1 MRRVMSGDDRPGG
14 VTGDAAR
21 APHLRAAGIQ
31 FACGPDSRQN
41 LDKALRL
48 LALAA
53 EKGARLVAFPEL
65 AIYPWFP
72 RTVSTEPFELAEPV
86 HGPSV
91 TAVQETA
98 RRAGVVVVFPFFEAA
113 VEDGGVGYYN
123 SAAVVDADGR
133 LAGVYRANHVPQVP
147 PLYEERHYFRPSTA
161 GFPVFDTAA
170 CRLGVQ
176 ICWDN
181 FFPEGA
187 RILGLKGAEVV
198 VAPTAGATY
207 PAHNKWETAIAANAI
222 ANGYYVL
229 RVNRV
234 GEDGPMRF
242 YGRTCCLNPHGE
254 FAAEP
259 AGDRDGVV
267 LMNLDLR
274 AVPAAREQWAF
285 LRDRRPGE
293 VYGDLV
299 RS

>member
-1 MRRVMSGDDRPGG
+1 M
-14 VTGDAAR
+14 TGDERPRSGEGGEAR
-21 APHLRAAGIQ
+21 GAQVRAAGIQ
-31 FACGPDSRQN
+31 FACGPDPRQN
-41 LDKALRL
+41 LEKALRL

-72 RTVSTEPFELAEPV
+72 RTVAPHYFEFAEPA

-91 TAVQETA
+91 AAAQEGA
-98 RRAGVVVVFPFFEAA
+98 RRAGVVVVFPFFETAA
-113 VEDGGVGYYN
+113 EDGGVGYYN
-123 SAAVVDADGR
+123 SAAVIDADGR
-133 LAGVYRANHVPQVP
+133 LAGVYRANHVPQIP
-147 PLYEERHYFRPSTA
+147 PLYEERHFFRPSSA

-170 CRLGVQ
+170 GRLGVQ

-187 RILGLKGAEVV
+187 RILGLKGAEIV
-198 VAPTAGATY
+198 VAPTGGATY
-207 PAHNKWETAIAANAI
+207 AAHNKWETAMAANAI

-267 LMNLDLR
+267 LVNLDLR

-285 LRDRRPGE
+285 LRDRRSGD

-299 RS
+299 R

>member
-1 MRRVMSGDDRPGG
+1 VQ
-14 VTGDAAR
+14 V
-21 APHLRAAGIQ
+21 RAAGIQ
-31 FACGPDSRQN
+31 FACGPEPRQN

-53 EKGARLVAFPEL
+53 DKGAQMAAFPEL

-72 RTVSTEPFELAEPV
+72 RAVAPANFELAEPV

-91 TAVQETA
+91 TAVQDAA
-98 RRAGVVVVFPFFEAA
+98 RRAGLVVVFPFFEVSVEDQAVAYYNAAA
-113 VEDGGVGYYN
+113 VIDR
-123 SAAVVDADGR
+123 DGR
-133 LAGVYRANHVPQVP
+133 LAGVYRKNHVPQLP
-147 PLYEERHYFRPSTA
+147 PLYEERHYFRPGTT
-161 GFPVFDTAA
+161 GFPVFETAVGKLA
-170 CRLGVQ
+170 VQ

-187 RILGLKGAEVV
+187 RILGLKGAEIV
-198 VAPTAGATY
+198 VAPMAGATY
-207 PAHNKWETAIAANAI
+207 AAHNRWETALAANAI
-222 ANGYYVL
+222 TNGYFVL

-242 YGRTCCLNPHGE
+242 YGRTCCVNPTGE

-274 AVPAAREQWAF
+274 AVAAARESWAF

-293 VYGDLV
+293 VYGELV
-299 RS
+299 R

>member
-1 MRRVMSGDDRPGG
+1 MQV
-14 VTGDAAR
+14 
-21 APHLRAAGIQ
+21 RAAGIQ
-31 FACGPDSRQN
+31 FACGPEPREN

-53 EKGARLVAFPEL
+53 EKGAHLAAFPEL

-72 RTVSTEPFELAEPV
+72 RTVAPASFEMAEPV

-91 TAVQETA
+91 TAVQDAAQRT
-98 RRAGVVVVFPFFEAA
+98 GLVVVFPFFEVAVEEQSVAYYNAAA
-113 VEDGGVGYYN
+113 VIDK
-123 SAAVVDADGR
+123 DGR
-133 LAGVYRANHVPQVP
+133 LAGVYRKNHVPQIP
-147 PLYEERHYFRPSTA
+147 PLYEERHYFRPATT

-170 CRLGVQ
+170 GKLGVQ

-181 FFPEGA
+181 FFPEGS
-187 RILGLKGAEVV
+187 RILGLKGAEIV

-207 PAHNKWETAIAANAI
+207 AAHNRWETAIAANAI

-234 GEDGPMRF
+234 GEEGPMRF
-242 YGRTCCLNPHGE
+242 YGRTFCVNPNGE

-267 LMNLDLR
+267 LVNLDLR
-274 AVPAAREQWAF
+274 AVQAARDSWTF

-293 VYGDLV
+293 VYAELV
-299 RS
+299 R